1 MAYLRISWY
10 WQMITFSEQCL
21 KASLLGLGHFGVPV
35 YKKQSRLL
43 FWQTLIWQIVI
54 WHSAMLSF

>member
-10 WQMITFSEQCL
+10 WQMTTFSEQFL

-35 YKKQSRLL
+35 YKNKADCYLANIDLANRNLG
-43 FWQTLIWQIVI
+43 
-54 WHSAMLSF
+54 